1 MSIDFENLNNIF
13 VNDINE
19 KIDQILSQIEKVDLP
34 FVYVKY
40 MIIMISI
47 ALNKEELEQSR
58 REEYCEFWLDGVES
72 IF

>member
-1 MSIDFENLNNIF
+1 MSTDFENLNNIS

-40 MIIMISI
+40 MIILILI
-47 ALNKEELEQSR
+47 
-58 REEYCEFWLDGVES
+58 
-72 IF
+72 